1 VTQLEKESPAGRLTT
16 RDGDEPR
23 KTVELS
29 TELGVRPERPQV
41 LSLTPSRAF
50 VPTSAFSVIDNLVIF
65 AEKYLRQDPTTQ
77 AYNVREDSVPEHKVA
92 LLKA

>member
-1 VTQLEKESPAGRLTT
+1 
-16 RDGDEPR
+16 
-23 KTVELS
+23 
-29 TELGVRPERPQV
+29 
-41 LSLTPSRAF
+41 
-50 VPTSAFSVIDNLVIF
+50 VIDNLVIF

>member
-1 VTQLEKESPAGRLTT
+1 M
-16 RDGDEPR
+16 
-23 KTVELS
+23 
-29 TELGVRPERPQV
+29 